1 VLVLAAV
8 GWLAACAA
16 GASGSSTTGS
26 GQESPPDL
34 VGEGGTP
41 CGDLRCRQVDCAS
54 RSRPRTTLSG
64 IVYDPAG
71 SVPLYNVFVYVPN
84 GKPEPIPAGHPR
96 CAACQAD
103 ATGDPIVSAST
114 DAQGWFH
121 LTDVPAGDDVPLV
134 MQVGKWRRLIHV
146 PHVEACTDN
155 ALLDPDLVRLPSK
168 ASEGDMPLIALATG
182 CDVTE
187 CFLAGIGIDP
197 SEFTAPEGGGH
208 VHVYAGHSSA
218 MAVPGMGDAY
228 RLWGSADTMS
238 QYDVI
243 FAACECQPYP
253 RDIDGP
259 AYTNMLQYLDG
270 GGRLYTTHFHYNWFS
285 PPSGPAEFQ
294 HLAVWAEGVEAPVM
308 MDYFVDTS
316 FPRGRAFADWLEA
329 NALSPAYGQ
338 VQLTD
343 TRDSVEQVTGATR
356 WIYGAD
362 SAGSSTYQSKYMT
375 FNTPVATPV
384 ANQCGRATF
393 SDVHLS
399 GETDL
404 PGAFPQEC
412 AARQD
417 PHGVNEQSLEFL
429 FFDLVSCVQDDS
441 QGPSQP
447 PVH

>member
-1 VLVLAAV
+1 MLVLAAV

-16 GASGSSTTGS
+16 GASGSTTTAGDQA
-26 GQESPPDL
+26 GPPDL

-41 CGDLRCRQVDCAS
+41 CAELKCQQVDCAA
-54 RSRPRTTLSG
+54 RGRPHTTLSG

-71 SVPLYNVFVYVPN
+71 AVPLYNVFVYVPN
-84 GKPEPIPAGHPR
+84 GKPDPIPAGHPR
-96 CAACQAD
+96 CTACQAD
-103 ATGDPIVSAST
+103 ATGDPIVSTST

-121 LTDVPAGDDVPLV
+121 LTDVPVGDDVPLV
-134 MQVGKWRRLIHV
+134 MQVGKWRRQIRV

-155 ALLDPDLVRLPSK
+155 ALLDPDLTRLPSK

-197 SEFTAPEGGGH
+197 SEFTAPDGGGH
-208 VHVYAGHSSA
+208 VHVYGGYSSA
-218 MAVPGMGDAY
+218 MTMPGMGDAY
-228 RLWGSADTMS
+228 RLWGSASTMA

-253 RDIDGP
+253 RDVDGP

-270 GGRLYTTHFHYNWFS
+270 GGRLYTTHFQYNWFA
-285 PPSGPAEFQ
+285 PPSGPPAFQ
-294 HLAVWAEGVEAPVM
+294 HLAVWSEGTESPVT

-316 FPRGRAFADWLEA
+316 FPRGRAFADWLEN
-329 NALSPAYGQ
+329 NALSPSYGM
-338 VQLTD
+338 VGLTD
-343 TRDSVEQVTGATR
+343 TRESVEEVTGATR

-362 SAGSSTYQSKYMT
+362 TAGSSNYESKYLT

-404 PGAFPQEC
+404 PGAFPEEC

-441 QGPSQP
+441 QGPTQP